1 MSCHRK
7 METQL
12 SKMYSIEHK
21 QFQRESYNDAI
32 VLQRQKINLKLIPSL
47 SFKGTIKRA
56 SKPKEN
62 RRKEILKLKEE
73 INKIKTKK

>member
-21 QFQRESYNDAI
+21 QFLEESYNDAI

-47 SFKGTIKRA
+47 SFKGT
-56 SKPKEN
+56 
-62 RRKEILKLKEE
+62 
-73 INKIKTKK
+73 TKKSIKAQRKQKERNTKAQRRNK